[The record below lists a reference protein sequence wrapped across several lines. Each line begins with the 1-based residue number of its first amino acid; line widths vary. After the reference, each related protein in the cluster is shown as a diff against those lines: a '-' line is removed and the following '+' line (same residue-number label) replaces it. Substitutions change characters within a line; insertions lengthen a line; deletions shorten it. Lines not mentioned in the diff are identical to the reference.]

1 MNFQPPDPERFGS
14 CLKCN
19 SLIEESEQ
27 SGGICFE
34 CQAVDSKEPAFPVGA
49 NEYGGHGTCFG
60 ITVRDYF
67 AAKAMQGMLAYPGDA
82 LRGSHHNNNDEE
94 GVAQMSYAYADAM
107 LAARAKSSASR
118 KPQESPAPTSTT
130 AQKVGCMTHRGRSL
144 PLCRAGISPRRLR

>member
-34 CQAVDSKEPAFPVGA
+34 CQAVDAAKEPAFPVGA

-60 ITVRDYF
+60 VAVRDYF
-67 AAKAMQGMLAYPGDA
+67 ASKAMQGIC
-82 LRGSHHNNNDEE
+82 SHADTWGLIGNEKI
-94 GVAQMSYAYADAM
+94 ATASYELADAM
-107 LAARAKSSASR
+107 LAARSA
-118 KPQESPAPTSTT
+118 
-130 AQKVGCMTHRGRSL
+130 
-144 PLCRAGISPRRLR
+144 

>member
-27 SGGICFE
+27 SGGVCFE
-34 CQAVDSKEPAFPVGA
+34 CQAVDAKEPAFPVGA

-67 AAKAMQGMLAYPGDA
+67 AAKAMQAMISTAAAPCLFGLDGVETHTAGAAYA
-82 LRGSHHNNNDEE
+82 
-94 GVAQMSYAYADAM
+94 MADAM
-107 LAARAKSSASR
+107 LVARV
-118 KPQESPAPTSTT
+118 KP
-130 AQKVGCMTHRGRSL
+130 
-144 PLCRAGISPRRLR
+144 